1 MKYNTLIGKT
11 VVWAEIDGFSLR
23 IKFSDGRI
31 LDYSASDNGY
41 SCWALVDGAKQT
53 ERDEE

>member
-1 MKYNTLIGKT
+1 MRYNTLIGKT
-11 VVWAEIDGFSLR
+11 VVWAEIDGFGLR

-41 SCWALVDGAKQT
+41 SCWALVNGAKQT